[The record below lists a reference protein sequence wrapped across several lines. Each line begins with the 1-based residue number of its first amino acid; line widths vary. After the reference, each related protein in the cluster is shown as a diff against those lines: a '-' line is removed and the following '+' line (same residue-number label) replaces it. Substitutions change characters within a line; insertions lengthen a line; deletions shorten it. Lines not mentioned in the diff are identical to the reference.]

1 MKKFSYG
8 IALGLLISFI
18 PATIAATTF
27 FDVQLNSW
35 YNDSVMKLSGL
46 GIIQGYSDG
55 SYKPDKNV
63 NRAELAVIIDRLL
76 TYVENE
82 KQNKKSEITKIDEEW
97 NEYINYEYDFSIK
110 FPANIDHANGSCTWE
125 NESYRPETVA
135 LPVKIFEGNNDFF
148 IANEFYFKLTKET
161 IKGDVNYFEG
171 CERVNNSY
179 ENLKNESERS
189 YQNSWNLKMRLVK
202 NDQELET
209 FIHENYGQG
218 CKIKGKTGTT
228 QNGVYKVEILTDGK
242 DLDMSTCVLNGAY
255 SLFYNSNTNAA
266 VTWGM
271 GQSYSFSKQGIKYDE
286 EMLTSFKFI
295 DSK

>member
-1 MKKFSYG
+1 MLKFS
-8 IALGLLISFI
+8 
-18 PATIAATTF
+18 
-27 FDVQLNSW
+27 
-35 YNDSVMKLSGL
+35 
-46 GIIQGYSDG
+46 SD
-55 SYKPDKNV
+55 
-63 NRAELAVIIDRLL
+63 
-76 TYVENE
+76 
-82 KQNKKSEITKIDEEW
+82 
-97 NEYINYEYDFSIK
+97 
-110 FPANIDHANGSCTWE
+110 
-125 NESYRPETVA
+125 
-135 LPVKIFEGNNDFF
+135 
-148 IANEFYFKLTKET
+148 
-161 IKGDVNYFEG
+161 
-171 CERVNNSY
+171 